1 MGKFDNKV
9 AIVTGGAGSL
19 GTEIIRM
26 LLAESGKVV
35 AFDLP
40 GGQTDRASAEFA
52 SDACVFVA
60 GDVTRAADVARLVD
74 SAIDRFGRLDV
85 LVSNAGYFGTI
96 AKLPEYPED
105 AFDRAYA
112 VNVKGPFLLCK
123 AAATHLEPGA
133 SIVIV
138 SSVAGIRGDPGV
150 YGYVAAKHAQVGLM
164 RCLAKELAPRRVRV
178 NTVHPGPIRNGF
190 QDAVERELSPVI
202 GTNATQAFNDMI
214 LLGRHAEADEIARAV
229 LYLASDES
237 SFVTGSLL
245 VADGG
250 MSA

>member
-1 MGKFDNKV
+1 MARFDDKV

-19 GTEIIRM
+19 GTAIIRM
-26 LLAESGKVV
+26 LLAEGGKVV

-40 GGQTDRASAEFA
+40 GGQIDRAAAESA
-52 SDACVFVA
+52 SDACAFVA
-60 GDVTRAADVARLVD
+60 GDITRADDVLRLVD
-74 SAIDRFGRLDV
+74 SAIDQFGRLDV
-85 LVSNAGYFGTI
+85 VVSNAGYFGTI
-96 AKLPEYPED
+96 AKLPDYPED
-105 AFDRAYA
+105 VFDRAYA

-123 AAATHLEPGA
+123 AAATRLEPGA

-190 QDAVERELSPVI
+190 QDAVERALSPVL
-202 GTNATQAFNDMI
+202 GTDATQAFNGMI
-214 LLGRHAEADEIARAV
+214 LLGRHAEPNEIARAV

-250 MSA
+250 MST